1 MSTKLASTLI
11 AVALLAACG
20 GDKRER
26 TSEFGVEGASESDAS
41 GDANGD
47 ANGGGVRVTTGAND
61 STALADADVQITSTD
76 GSITLAVLHDSV
88 VMQLSDSLRQ
98 SVKDQVDSSTS
109 SAGDGMGAA
118 LAKVVGSA
126 VSAAVTSAMGIAVKA
141 PASQVK
147 DLRYENGR
155 LFFKV
160 EGSNVK
166 FNTKGSNNSNGAPFT
181 EADAKRFIEA
191 VDAAKA
197 RTSNM

>member
-1 MSTKLASTLI
+1 MNAKVASALI
-11 AVALLAACG
+11 VMALLAACG
-20 GDKRER
+20 GDKTESN
-26 TSEFGVEGASESDAS
+26 SEFGVESASESSAS
-41 GDANGD
+41 GD
-47 ANGGGVRVTTGAND
+47 GVRVTTGAND

-126 VSAAVTSAMGIAVKA
+126 VSAAVSSAMGIAVKA
-141 PASQVK
+141 PAAQVK
-147 DLRYENGR
+147 ELRYENGR

-166 FNTKGSNNSNGAPFT
+166 FNTKGDGNSDGAPFT
-181 EADAKRFIEA
+181 EADAKRFIDA

>member
-1 MSTKLASTLI
+1 MKTNVASALI
-11 AVALLAACG
+11 AMTLLAACG
-20 GDKRER
+20 GDKSESN
-26 TSEFGVEGASESDAS
+26 SEFGVESADERSVS
-41 GDANGD
+41 
-47 ANGGGVRVTTGAND
+47 GGGVRVTTGAND

-109 SAGDGMGAA
+109 NAGDGMGAA
-118 LAKVVGSA
+118 IAKVVGSA
-126 VSAAVTSAMGIAVKA
+126 VSAAVSSAMGIAVKA

-147 DLRYENGR
+147 ELRYENGR

-166 FNTKGSNNSNGAPFT
+166 FNTKGNNNSDGAPFT

-197 RTSNM
+197 RTSSM